1 MGTVKAISKQ
11 LLGAQYE
18 RISRSLLGCLIL
30 FFAFFTVEIRVTVA
44 PFILFLTATVFTA
57 GVMWQ
62 ALSSA
67 QNADSMMGLFM
78 LPFENKELTFS
89 YTVAFSGYTLITKSS
104 WVLALFFAVGKWS
117 LLQVLVAFLC
127 ACNGCMMAAV
137 WYSMIRKKRVLPALL
152 WGTGIILSI
161 FYVQQL
167 PVFLCIVFISLGL
180 AALYL
185 RSVDAYTF
193 YRPVAAKALVKHS
206 GKTGSVFIYLLRY
219 LITNKNYLINTF
231 GLWGIACFLPLLLG
245 QFKELN
251 IMPLGF
257 AILCLNTPI
266 CILLSCDPGM
276 EQAIRVLPGQAIR
289 FGSRYCLFIFL
300 IHMTTSTIYLVSW
313 QFQYG
318 GISGMDVFMAILF
331 AFQSA
336 VLSVLLEWLRPI
348 RYWKVENDLWHHPR
362 KYIVPLL
369 MMLVA
374 AFICIWPLMFWIWLS
389 VLLIEIL
396 SFLIIARRI

>member
-18 RISRSLLGCLIL
+18 RITKSLLACLIL
-30 FFAFFTVEIRVTVA
+30 FFALFAAEIRIPVA

-62 ALSSA
+62 TLSSS
-67 QNADSMMGLFM
+67 QNAESMMGLFM

-104 WVLALFFAVGKWS
+104 WVLALFFAVGNWS
-117 LLQVLVAFLC
+117 ILQVLVALLC
-127 ACNGCMMAAV
+127 ACNGCMMATV
-137 WYSMIRKKRVLPALL
+137 WYSMMGQKRILPAFL
-152 WGTGIILSI
+152 WETGIILSI

-167 PVFLCIVFISLGL
+167 PVLFCIVFISLGL
-180 AALYL
+180 SVLYL
-185 RSVDAYTF
+185 RSVNAYTF
-193 YRPVAAKALVKHS
+193 YRPVSAKALVKHS

-245 QFKELN
+245 QFEGLN

-266 CILLSCDPGM
+266 CILLSCDPGT

-300 IHMTTSTIYLVSW
+300 VHMTTSTVYLFSW

-318 GISGMDVFMAILF
+318 GISGMDVLMAVLF
-331 AFQSA
+331 ALQSA

-348 RYWKVENDLWHHPR
+348 RHWKVENDLWHHPR
-362 KYIVPLL
+362 KYVVPLL

-374 AFICIWPLMFWIWLS
+374 AFISTWPFMVWIWLC

-396 SFLIIARRI
+396 SFLLIARRI